1 MSFWQSAKH
10 CVVISENWSVL
21 KKFALSPVLW
31 GLMFVW
37 MAGFISLGS
46 SWSLITQYSA
56 FSLLGVIGAIFAN
69 ATGAGGGVVFVPV
82 FQQLGFSPLNIV
94 ATSFAIQCCGMT
106 AGACSWWQYYRANGK
121 SSVQWQAL
129 PLSLVLSIPAAWCGL
144 AMVQF
149 AGENIPL
156 LNSIG
161 TSPDQLHVTFGIFS
175 MVLSVMIFATV
186 PRMKRLPSSGELTT
200 IDILVLPAV
209 SFIGGA
215 ITAWL
220 SVGVGELVAVYLIMR
235 GFSVTM
241 SIASAVILS
250 AFSVW
255 AGVIYH
261 AFIAYSV
268 VWEVV
273 LFAGAGA
280 IIGGRLARYVVMA
293 FAPSTV
299 KVFFAL
305 WVLILG
311 VSSLLL

>member
-1 MSFWQSAKH
+1 M
-10 CVVISENWSVL
+10 I
-21 KKFALSPVLW
+21 
-31 GLMFVW
+31 
-37 MAGFISLGS
+37 GFINLGS
-46 SWSLITQYSA
+46 SLSLFTEYSV
-56 FSLLGVIGAIFAN
+56 FTVLGVVGAIFAN

-106 AGACSWWQYYRANGK
+106 AGACSWWQYYRAYGKK
-121 SSVQWQAL
+121 SSQWQAL
-129 PLSLVLSIPAAWCGL
+129 PLSLVLSVPAAWCGL

-149 AGENIPL
+149 ASDNIPV
-156 LNSIG
+156 LNTIG
-161 TSPDQLHVTFGIFS
+161 TSPEQLHVTFGIFS
-175 MVLSVMIFATV
+175 IVLSVMIFVTV
-186 PRMKRLPSSGELTT
+186 PRMKQLPSSGELTT
-200 IDILVLPAV
+200 LDILVLPAV

-220 SVGVGELVAVYLIMR
+220 SVGVGELVAVYLIVR
-235 GFSVTM
+235 GFSVAM
-241 SIASAVILS
+241 SIATAVILS

-261 AFIAYSV
+261 VVIAYSV

-280 IIGGRLARYVVMA
+280 IVGGRVARYVVMA
-293 FAPSTV
+293 FSPSTV
-299 KVFFAL
+299 KIFFAL

>member
-1 MSFWQSAKH
+1 
-10 CVVISENWSVL
+10 
-21 KKFALSPVLW
+21 
-31 GLMFVW
+31 
-37 MAGFISLGS
+37 MAGFISLGAS
-46 SWSLITQYSA
+46 VSLVAEYSV
-56 FSLLGVIGAIFAN
+56 FSLLGVVGAIFAN

-82 FQQLGFSPLNIV
+82 FQQIGFSPINIV

-106 AGACSWWQYYRANGK
+106 AGACSWWQFYRAGGK
-121 SSVQWQAL
+121 SSAQWQAL
-129 PLSLVLSIPAAWCGL
+129 PSSLVLSIPAAWCGL
-144 AMVQF
+144 VMVQF
-149 AGENIPL
+149 AGDDIPL
-156 LNSIG
+156 LNTISA
-161 TSPDQLHVTFGIFS
+161 SPDQLHVTFGVFS
-175 MVLSVMIFATV
+175 IILGAMIFATV
-186 PRMKRLPSSGELTT
+186 PLMKRVPSSGTLTT
-200 IDILVLPAV
+200 IDLLALPVV

-280 IIGGRLARYVVMA
+280 IVGGRLARYVVLA
-293 FAPSTV
+293 FSPATV

-305 WVLILG
+305 WVLVLG
-311 VSSLLL
+311 VISLLF